1 MINRTAT
8 RRTAATVLLG
18 AGAALCVGAAS
29 PASTA
34 TTADPA
40 VAATVAALVA
50 DDTVGALAAFPDGFA
65 EVMGYHPSIEPGN
78 TIDGVLTDPDGDCSS
93 PVALPSD
100 FEPACRS
107 HDLGYDLLRYARDI
121 GGELGPQARRD
132 LDAHLQRNLNAACAT
147 GTSEA
152 TGDVTG
158 ASETTGEATEASEV
172 TGEATAVVEP
182 RCDVMAGIASAAV
195 QINSWRQGY
204 RLPESE
210 SPMPYLAAAGAAVVA
225 GSTFLRRTNR

>member
-40 VAATVAALVA
+40 VAATVTALVA

-65 EVMGYHPSIEPGN
+65 EVMGYHPSIEPGD
-78 TIDGVLTDPDGDCSS
+78 TTEGVLTDPDGDCSS
-93 PVALPSD
+93 PVALPSA
-100 FEPACRS
+100 FEPACRM

-132 LDAHLQRNLNAACAT
+132 LDTHLQRNLNAACTTET
-147 GTSEA
+147 G
-152 TGDVTG
+152 
-158 ASETTGEATEASEV
+158 
-172 TGEATAVVEP
+172 VEP
-182 RCDVMAGIASAAV
+182 GCDVMAGIASAAV

-210 SPMPYLAAAGAAVVA
+210 SPIAYLAVSGAAVLA
-225 GSTFLRRTNR
+225 GSAFLRRSN